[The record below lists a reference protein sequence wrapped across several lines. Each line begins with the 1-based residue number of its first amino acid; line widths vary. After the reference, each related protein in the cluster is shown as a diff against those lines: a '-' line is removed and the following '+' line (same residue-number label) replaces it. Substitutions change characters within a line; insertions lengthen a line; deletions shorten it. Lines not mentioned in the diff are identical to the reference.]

1 MTIECKIV
9 DYQDPEQSSALV
21 DLLNN
26 YAKDPMGGS
35 SPLSEDAIKNL
46 AQELSKR
53 PFAFSL
59 IAYYDGQPA
68 GLANC
73 FEGFSTFKCKP
84 LVNIHDL
91 AVNPDYRGKGIATA
105 LLESIEQEAL
115 NRGSCKVTLEVL
127 EGNKPAL
134 GAYEKFGFKCYE
146 LDPKVGKALFLEK
159 ALVK

>member
-1 MTIECKIV
+1 MAIECKIV
-9 DYQDPEQSSALV
+9 DYKDPKQAGELV
-21 DLLNN
+21 ELLNN
-26 YAKDPMGGS
+26 YAKDPMGGGT
-35 SPLSEDAIKNL
+35 PLSEKAISSL
-46 AQELSKR
+46 AAELDKR
-53 PFAFSL
+53 AFAFSL
-59 IAYYDGQPA
+59 IAYADGKPA

-91 AVNPDYRGKGIATA
+91 SVNPDFRGLGIATA
-105 LLESIEQEAL
+105 LLAAIEVESKQ
-115 NRGSCKVTLEVL
+115 RGCCKVTLEVL

-159 ALVK
+159 AL